1 MTNPCESH
9 EVGLKR
15 IGRYLKSTRLRGTII
30 QPVLGASRSLRID
43 CYPDADFAGLYGY
56 ERYDDPTCVKSR
68 TGFVI
73 TLNDAPMLAKSSL
86 QSISAVSTMEAEI
99 LALAHAC
106 QELFPIIDLAEFL
119 GSIVGLPSEP
129 TSMQVSI
136 HEDNAGA
143 LILADMIPPQFTP
156 RSKTYHVKT
165 IWFREEI
172 KRRGI
177 KLVKIETTEQ
187 LGDLFTKG
195 LPNKAFVYL
204 RKKLLGW

>member
-1 MTNPCESH
+1 
-9 EVGLKR
+9 
-15 IGRYLKSTRLRGTII
+15 
-30 QPVLGASRSLRID
+30 
-43 CYPDADFAGLYGY
+43 
-56 ERYDDPTCVKSR
+56 
-68 TGFVI
+68 
-73 TLNDAPMLAKSSL
+73 
-86 QSISAVSTMEAEI
+86 MEAEI

-177 KLVKIETTEQ
+177 KLLKIETSEQ

-195 LPNKAFVYL
+195 LSTKAFVHL